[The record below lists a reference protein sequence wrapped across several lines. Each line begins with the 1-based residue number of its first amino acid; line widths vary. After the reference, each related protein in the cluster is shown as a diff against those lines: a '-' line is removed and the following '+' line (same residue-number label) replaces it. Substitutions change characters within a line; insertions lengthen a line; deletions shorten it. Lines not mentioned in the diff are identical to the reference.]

1 VKRRVAVLGS
11 TGSIGVQALAVIEK
25 SPSLVLHS
33 VYCGSSLSILREQ
46 VERYD
51 PALAGIATL
60 PAGADGTGLLV
71 GREHI
76 PGLIGGADMVLNAI
90 VGSAGLEASLLAQEA
105 GIPLALANKESLVV
119 GGDLLLQHLGKGLVI
134 PVDSEHSTIF
144 RCLAG
149 EHRPPARIVLTAS
162 GGALRDMP
170 ACELATA
177 SVERVLS
184 HPNWSMGSRITVD
197 SASMVNKAFEVIEA
211 RRLFP
216 GIPVEVVVHPE
227 SIVHS
232 LVETA
237 DGAWKSL
244 MGTPDMGL
252 PISYALHWP
261 ALDIPETRG
270 GDHPLGWGALHFRR
284 VDPGR
289 YPAYA
294 AVLAA
299 YDTGGTA
306 PAAANAADE
315 EAVKAFLSKRIPFG
329 AVSEVISGV
338 LSRFDA
344 VPVTGFDVLE
354 KADSHARQLA
364 RDVMEE
370 M

>member
-1 VKRRVAVLGS
+1 MLGS
-11 TGSIGVQALAVIEK
+11 TGSIGVQALAVIEG
-25 SPSLVLHS
+25 SPSLALHS
-33 VYCGSSLSILREQ
+33 LYCGSSLSTLREQ
-46 VERYD
+46 AKRFD
-51 PALAGIATL
+51 PPRAGIATL
-60 PAGADGTGLLV
+60 PEGADGAGLFV
-71 GREHI
+71 GREHL
-76 PGLIGGADMVLNAI
+76 PGLIDGADMVLNAI
-90 VGSAGLEASLLAQEA
+90 VGSAGLEASLLTQEM

-119 GGDLLLQHLGKGLVI
+119 GGELLLPHLEKGLVI
-134 PVDSEHSTIF
+134 PVDSEHSTVF

-149 EHRPPARIVLTAS
+149 EDRPPRRIVLTAS

-170 ACELATA
+170 VHEIATA

-184 HPNWSMGSRITVD
+184 HPNWSMGARITVD

-232 LVETA
+232 FIETA
-237 DGAWKSL
+237 DGAWKAL
-244 MGTPDMGL
+244 MGTPDMGV
-252 PISYALHWP
+252 PISFALHWP
-261 ALDIPETRG
+261 ALDIPEAPG
-270 GDHPLGWGALHFRR
+270 GDHPLSWGALHFHP
-284 VDPGR
+284 VDLER

-294 AVLAA
+294 AVLSA

-315 EAVKAFLSKRIPFG
+315 EAVKAFLLNRIHFG
-329 AVSEVISGV
+329 AVSLVIAEV
-338 LSRFDA
+338 LERYDA
-344 VPVTGFDVLE
+344 VPVTGFDVL
-354 KADSHARQLA
+354 KNADSIARQLA